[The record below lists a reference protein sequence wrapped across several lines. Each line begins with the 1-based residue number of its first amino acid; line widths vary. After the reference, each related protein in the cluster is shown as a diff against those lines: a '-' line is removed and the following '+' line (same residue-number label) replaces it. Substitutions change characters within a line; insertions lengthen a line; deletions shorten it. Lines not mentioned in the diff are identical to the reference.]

1 MSMRKLLLMITLT
14 TAVLWAAGTAWGQV
28 IDPQITICQSCTA
41 APGGDPNLITDPT
54 AFNVLLQGEGNGDNK
69 TLQDPLLVVVAVYNG
84 SGMPSIS
91 YSGCT
96 PDPTACSLATVG
108 TYGLTANSGVIFN
121 SSSTDIVTSLGLGGG
136 GSLSFGNLVTGD
148 TNNGFAAPTSFTL
161 YTFAVPAN
169 LTMDGITI
177 DEAGAANG
185 SYVFAFGCVDGTG
198 TSTGCATGGD
208 IGQTVMTNAGL
219 IDGGSPTPPVPEPA
233 SLALLG
239 SGLAGL
245 AGLVRRRK
253 ASK

>member
-1 MSMRKLLLMITLT
+1 MRKLLLMITLS

-54 AFNVLLQGEGNGDNK
+54 AFNVLLQGSQ

-84 SGMPSIS
+84 SGTPSIS
-91 YSGCT
+91 YSGCAI
-96 PDPTACSLATVG
+96 PAACPAAPVG
-108 TYGLTANSGVIFN
+108 TYGLLANSGVIFDG
-121 SSSTDIVTSLGLGGG
+121 STKGDDVVTSLGLGGG

-148 TNNGFAAPTSFTL
+148 TDNGFAAPTSFTL
-161 YTFAVPAN
+161 YAFAVPAN
-169 LTMDGITI
+169 LTSSPLTI
-177 DEAGAANG
+177 DEAGAALG

-198 TSTGCATGGD
+198 TNTSGNVQGGCATNGD
-208 IGQTVMTNAGL
+208 VGQTVMTNAGL
-219 IDGGSPTPPVPEPA
+219 IDGGGPTPPVPEPA

-245 AGLVRRRK
+245 AGLVRRRRK
-253 ASK
+253 AS